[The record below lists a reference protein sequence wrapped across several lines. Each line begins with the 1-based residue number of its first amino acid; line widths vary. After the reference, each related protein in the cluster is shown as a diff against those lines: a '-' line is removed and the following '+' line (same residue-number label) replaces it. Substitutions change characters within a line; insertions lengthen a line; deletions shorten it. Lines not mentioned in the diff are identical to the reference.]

1 MKKVVF
7 FLSLSM
13 IALVVS
19 AAVLAQEALPTVDE
33 LPVGE
38 WTTIDA
44 GGNTIC
50 SNGTPFSFFA
60 YPNEADADKLMIYF
74 QGGGACWFGDICDLS
89 VSPTYDPFVDESDV
103 PPPSGIFD
111 FDNEANPFADYHVVF
126 VPYCTGDVHIGDS
139 VQTYESSAG
148 EVEIFHNGFNNSMAA
163 LDWAFANV
171 ESPEAV
177 VVAGSSAGAIP
188 SPFYAEFVAEA
199 YPEARIEVIADAA
212 GGYRTPE
219 NSVATFGAWGTPDI
233 LTDLY
238 EGYTAENL
246 TFEAFYIEVGKA
258 YPDISMTQY
267 NTAYDETQIGFLA
280 LSGVS
285 EADLP
290 ALLEANFA
298 DIEAEVGTFAHYLA
312 GGELHT
318 ILLRPE
324 VYTYTVGDTPLIDWL
339 SAIEA
344 GDPITTVMCEDCDEA
359 QVIEE

>member
-7 FLSLSM
+7 FLSIGMLLLGAA
-13 IALVVS
+13 AL
-19 AAVLAQEALPTVDE
+19 VLAQDALPSAAD
-33 LPVGE
+33 LPEGE
-38 WTTIDA
+38 WTAIDA
-44 GGNTIC
+44 GGDTIC
-50 SNGTPFSFFA
+50 SNGTPYSFFA
-60 YPNEADADKLMIYF
+60 RRNAGTPDKVMVYF
-74 QGGGACWFGDICDLS
+74 QGGGACWFGDICDLT
-89 VSPTYDPFVDESDV
+89 VNPTYDPFVDESDV

-126 VPYCTGDVHIGDS
+126 VPYCTGDVHIGNATR
-139 VQTYESSAG
+139 TYESSAG
-148 EVEIFHNGFNNSMAA
+148 EVEIFHNGFNNSMAT
-163 LDWAFANV
+163 LDWTFANV
-171 ESPEAV
+171 PDPSTV

-199 YPEARIEVIADAA
+199 YPDARIEVIADAA

-219 NSVATFGAWGTPDI
+219 NSVATFGSWGTPDI

-267 NTAYDETQIGFLA
+267 NTAFDETQIGFLA
-280 LSGVS
+280 LSNIFG
-285 EADLP
+285 ADLP

-298 DIEAEVGTFAHYLA
+298 DISAEVETFAHYLA

-324 VYTYTVGDTPLIDWL
+324 LYTYTVGDVALTDWL
-339 SAIEA
+339 AGIEA
-344 GDPITTVMCEDCDEA
+344 GDEIETVACEDCTEA
-359 QVIEE
+359 EVIE